1 MQLSRVQALQ
11 MTSFSGGGLHGGH
24 THASPFFPST
34 PSRAFQVGSKRQRT
48 ESLPSDSDET
58 DEDDVNP
65 YHMES
70 ERTDLS
76 DSQSD
81 TDAESEQNEPD
92 KRCNPRPWQRE
103 VGHCL
108 DLEESRVQLR

>member
-1 MQLSRVQALQ
+1 
-11 MTSFSGGGLHGGH
+11 MTTFSGGGLHGGH

-48 ESLPSDSDET
+48 ESLPSDFDET
-58 DEDDVNP
+58 DKDDINP

-70 ERTDLS
+70 KRTDLN

-81 TDAESEQNEPD
+81 TDAESVQNEPLA
-92 KRCNPRPWQRE
+92 KRRCVPTKDTFKFLMS
-103 VGHCL
+103 VV
-108 DLEESRVQLR
+108 ESH